1 MKEEYQRPSASQIKY
16 GYNMSQY
23 DLPDRYGDL
32 PNVNDNRQQSDVT
45 HITNSGSDKMN
56 TFKDST
62 QNSNGAGRILAQ

>member
-1 MKEEYQRPSASQIKY
+1 
-16 GYNMSQY
+16 MSQY

>member
-1 MKEEYQRPSASQIKY
+1 MKEEYSRPSPSQSKY

-23 DLPDRYGDL
+23 ILPENYGDL
-32 PNVNDNRQQSDVT
+32 PNVSDTRQQSDAS

-62 QNSNGAGRILAQ
+62 QNSNGAGRLAQ